1 MSYRIDY
8 QPTKKVRGMEKRT
21 APGAAFGALCVLL
34 LLLALSAWPR
44 GARTLRAV
52 FIPGNPAVTVAALE
66 DLAGELKAGESIQKA
81 LEGFCRRVTELD

>member
-1 MSYRIDY
+1 MR
-8 QPTKKVRGMEKRT
+8 
-21 APGAAFGALCVLL
+21 AAASAGTVCV
-34 LLLALSAWPR
+34 AQ